1 MGVKPKIETIKH
13 TMNIESNS
21 FRLGSMLSGG
31 GNINL
36 KTQTITKTLS
46 LKSGEV
52 KTLTFTFNELT
63 TVCGISDITR
73 TKTSN
78 AYGQY
83 QDINGR
89 YDNPHSFFTIT
100 GNTVVIEIQGYVDTS
115 SEAQWSVT
123 AVGK

>member
-1 MGVKPKIETIKH
+1 M
-13 TMNIESNS
+13 
-21 FRLGSMLSGG
+21 
-31 GNINL
+31 
-36 KTQTITKTLS
+36 KTQTVTKTLS

-63 TVCGISDITR
+63 TVCGISGITR

>member
-1 MGVKPKIETIKH
+1 MD
-13 TMNIESNS
+13 NIIYA
-21 FRLGSMLSGG
+21 FGG

-89 YDNPHSFFTIT
+89 YNNPHSFFTIT